1 MRAKVLFLFCV
12 SFYFGIANLHAQ
24 TTSEK
29 DYFVVIGQFPKL
41 EDAVKL
47 TDEANLKGF
56 SAQYALHHK
65 KKEYYVYLLQTSAQK
80 KAKSFLNQIR
90 KETEY
95 RKAWLYKGKLGG
107 DQL

>member
-1 MRAKVLFLFCV
+1 MRAEFLFLFCV
-12 SFYFGIANLHAQ
+12 SFYFGISNLSAQ

-47 TDEANLKGF
+47 TDEANLRGF
-56 SAQYALHHK
+56 SAHYALHDK
-65 KKEYYVYLLQTSAQK
+65 RKAYYVYLLQSSEQK

-90 KETEY
+90 NETGY
-95 RKAWLYKGKLGG
+95 KNAWLYKGKLGD